1 MVLLHRHQKSRKGEK
16 FYYPCPYTTRTNWTI
31 SLLSEIIIKITGHDL
46 TIYVVWSLQKVDR
59 TYWIAKKQKYKKK
72 KLEMAKGVQHKS
84 SISRTL
90 HVFSSKLISSRSNQ
104 ICTFHILNNHN
115 KERLPWVELERHQY
129 DEIFEQLRWLP
140 FASEPLLW
148 PSFPS
153 EVSVLLF
160 PSSPSALSLASL
172 SLFSVQNPSF
182 SVCVVF
188 VLIRKRSC
196 YLWINRIECTV
207 FVFPFYCCWSVG
219 FLRRWI

>member
-1 MVLLHRHQKSRKGEK
+1 
-16 FYYPCPYTTRTNWTI
+16 
-31 SLLSEIIIKITGHDL
+31 
-46 TIYVVWSLQKVDR
+46 
-59 TYWIAKKQKYKKK
+59 
-72 KLEMAKGVQHKS
+72 MAKRVQHKS

-90 HVFSSKLISSRSNQ
+90 HVFSSKLIPSRNNQ

-172 SLFSVQNPSF
+172 SLFSVQNPCLSLCLCSCWLGKAEKELQFVNQSNWMQSF
-182 SVCVVF
+182 FFLHFIVV
-188 VLIRKRSC
+188 
-196 YLWINRIECTV
+196 
-207 FVFPFYCCWSVG
+207 WSVG
-219 FLRRWI
+219 FLRRGI